1 MASRL
6 LLSILLALAALF
18 AGSKP
23 DVPINDDGSYFLY
36 RALYHF
42 DKTALPRDQGSIGTC
57 VAVSHAGALDVEEAV
72 SLVKSG
78 GGKFKKHSAESIY
91 GGARNEAHGR
101 ASRSYADGSN
111 GHEATR
117 WLNQVGGALYQE
129 KYDGVDL
136 SNYEVPRA
144 KDWGATGNGGRSDGV
159 NPLGPLDKEAAKNRV
174 KGVALVGDLEELDAA
189 LKHGHPVT
197 ICSGVGFNSPRDK
210 DGFCAP
216 RGSWPHCMFVVGKRN
231 EGRKGYLIQNSWGRY
246 IRGDGENSTN
256 KYKDQPDGSFYIEPS
271 VMLRILRSGDSWAL
285 SINGFEGGEGTTL
298 PEWMLN
304 PDSVIPA
311 YKMEEYVLT
320 DYWEAV
326 AESDALGKP
335 LLVVF
340 SSGDDSFLSHVIG
353 EAGDDKA
360 IIVKI
365 DENEEIKDHYGIHEK
380 PEVIAH
386 VRGRSLRI
394 DARSVD
400 SISEVL
406 R

>member
-1 MASRL
+1 MARRL
-6 LLSILLALAALF
+6 LLSLLLALSAVLL
-18 AGSKP
+18 GRGP
-23 DVPINDDGSYFLY
+23 NVPLSDDGSYFLY
-36 RALYHF
+36 RALFHF
-42 DKTALPRDQGSIGTC
+42 EDKALPLDQGPIGTC
-57 VAVSHAGALDVEEAV
+57 VAVAHAGALDVDEAV
-72 SLVKSG
+72 SLVKKG
-78 GGKFKKHSAESIY
+78 GGKFKHHSPESIY

-117 WLNQVGGALYQE
+117 WLNQIGGSLYKQKYPGADLT
-129 KYDGVDL
+129 KYDTG
-136 SNYEVPRA
+136 RA
-144 KDWGATGNGGRSDGV
+144 KDWGATGNGGHSDGV
-159 NPLGPLDKEAAKNRV
+159 NPLGPLDKEAAKNPV
-174 KGVALVGDLEELDAA
+174 KGVALVGDLDELDAA

-197 ICSGVGFNSPRDK
+197 ICSGIGFNSPRDK

-231 EGRKGYLIQNSWGRY
+231 EGRKGYLIQNSWGPY
-246 IRGDGENSTN
+246 IRGDGDNSTN

-285 SINGFEGGEGTTL
+285 SINGFEGGEEADL

-340 SSGDDSFLSHVIG
+340 SSGDDAFLSHVLG
-353 EAGDDKA
+353 EAGEGKA
-360 IIVKI
+360 VIVKA
-365 DENEEIKDHYGIHEK
+365 DENEEIAKHYGIQDK

-386 VRGRSLRI
+386 VRGRNLRI
-394 DARSVD
+394 DAGSID
-400 SISEVL
+400 SISEIL